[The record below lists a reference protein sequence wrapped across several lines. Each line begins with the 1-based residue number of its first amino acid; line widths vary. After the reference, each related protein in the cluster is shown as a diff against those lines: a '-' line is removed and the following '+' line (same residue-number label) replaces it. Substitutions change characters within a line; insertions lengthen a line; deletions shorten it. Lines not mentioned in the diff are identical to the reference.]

1 MGGNPLPA
9 GLKEEVPE
17 MGERTKEFYKF
28 QNGVMENL
36 RDTYLSPNESKYCWT
51 LFRETCGY
59 GDYKVKISRS
69 RISDLTRIL
78 EVNVSR
84 TERRLKERNI
94 IIVNSKYK
102 GFNPDIAKWE
112 KVSLLIPFEKV
123 SLPIQK
129 GIARAEKKGIATDTL
144 LTKKKENSK
153 KGGVGL
159 KKLSY
164 KEAEKF
170 EGKKWL
176 KQVMWQ
182 RGNFTE
188 NFIDKIFKIY
198 SFMQCYDTYIA
209 YGEAHNVRDK
219 EAWFLAKLRQG
230 PEQEE

>member
-1 MGGNPLPA
+1 MA
-9 GLKEEVPE
+9 I
-17 MGERTKEFYKF
+17 RTKEFYKF
-28 QNGVMENL
+28 QNGVLEKLSKTNLSKNEN
-36 RDTYLSPNESKYCWT
+36 KYTWL
-51 LFRETCGY
+51 LFRETFAY
-59 GDYKVKISRS
+59 GNLKAKISRS
-69 RISDLTRIL
+69 RISELTGIL

-129 GIARAEKKGIATDTL
+129 GIDRAEKKGIATDTL
-144 LTKKKENSK
+144 LTKKKEDSK

-209 YGEAHNVRDK
+209 YGEAHDVRDK

-230 PEQEE
+230 PEMGE